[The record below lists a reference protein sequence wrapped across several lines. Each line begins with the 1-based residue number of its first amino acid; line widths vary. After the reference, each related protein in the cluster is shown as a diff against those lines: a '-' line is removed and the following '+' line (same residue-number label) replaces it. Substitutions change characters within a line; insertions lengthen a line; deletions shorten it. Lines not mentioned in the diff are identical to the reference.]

1 MTTTLSNPSLTGS
14 IEGRNLKE
22 VWLFMLAV
30 WVATIHIS
38 AVEAKAQGSSCYVHT
53 VNGDVQGSDLG
64 GSCAFLGIPFAA
76 STADSN
82 RWKPP
87 QPAAPW
93 ALINATKPPAPCPQ
107 VSPAGGLVPGTTED
121 CLKLNIWV
129 SDPLPNSPA
138 PVIVWLHTGAFFGA
152 SANFASHKGQRLAEE
167 TGAIVVAPNY
177 RLGPFGFL
185 AHSALSAE
193 DPAYPSSGNYGLL
206 DQRAAL
212 VWVRDNIAQFG
223 GDPGNVTIAGTS
235 AGGDSVGLHLVSPA
249 SGGLFHRAIIQSGY
263 SETVRRATH
272 AEATAQGDAFAT
284 ALGCTEPSQVL
295 ACMRSKTR
303 DQVLQ
308 ALSQAMLQVVEPPN
322 RVYWE
327 PVVDGI
333 EIPDQP
339 RTLYE
344 LGAFHKVPTIIG
356 TTRDEGWVFTSR
368 SFPTGV
374 SLAQYEGWVANE
386 FGADGPSV
394 LAAYPAAN
402 FPSPTDALA
411 RVVGDGQFVS
421 EARRLARLIEKTGT
435 PTFVYSYEYEI
446 DDLSVDHVIHGVE
459 ANILFGN
466 NYVAPIFSNHVL
478 TPADLTLHSA
488 MAGYW
493 TRFAATG
500 NPNSD
505 DDNVVH
511 WPAFKHPTGP
521 GRGADKYIIFDSVIT
536 ESKRQRE
543 EQSNFWEPFFFRS
556 MLGGSQASNP

>member
-1 MTTTLSNPSLTGS
+1 MKTFRSNTRLLGRSFKRLSALV
-14 IEGRNLKE
+14 IA
-22 VWLFMLAV
+22 VCLA
-30 WVATIHIS
+30 
-38 AVEAKAQGSSCYVHT
+38 AVESSMRETRAQGTSCLVST
-53 VNGDVQGSDLG
+53 VAGDVQGTDLG

-93 ALINATKPPAPCPQ
+93 ALINATTPPAPCPQ
-107 VSPAGGLVPGTTED
+107 VLPAGGLLPGTTED
-121 CLKLNIWV
+121 CLRLNIWV
-129 SDPLPNSPA
+129 SDPPANSPA

-152 SANFASHKGQRLAEE
+152 SANFLSHNGKRLAEE

-185 AHSALSAE
+185 AHSALAAE

-212 VWVRDNIAQFG
+212 KWVRDNIAQFG

-263 SETVRRATH
+263 SETVRRVTH

-284 ALGCTEPSQVL
+284 ALGCTDPSQVL
-295 ACMRSKTR
+295 GCMRSKTR
-303 DQVLQ
+303 DQVLL

-327 PVVDGI
+327 PVVDGV

-344 LGAFHKVPTIIG
+344 LGAFHQVPTMIG
-356 TTRDEGWVFTSR
+356 TTRDEAWVFTSR
-368 SFPTGV
+368 SFPAGV
-374 SLAQYEGWVANE
+374 SFAQYEGWVANE
-386 FGADGPSV
+386 FGAEAPSV
-394 LAAYPAAN
+394 LATYPAAN

-411 RVVGDGQFVS
+411 RVVGDGQFAS
-421 EARRLARLIEKTGT
+421 EARRLARLVERTGT
-435 PTFVYSYEYEI
+435 PTFLYSYEYEI

-459 ANILFGN
+459 SNIIFGN
-466 NYVAPIFSNHVL
+466 NYVPPVFSNHVL
-478 TPADLTLHSA
+478 TSADLTLHSA

-511 WPAFKHPTGP
+511 WPAFKHPPGE
-521 GRGADKYIIFDSVIT
+521 GRGVDKYIIFDSAIR
-536 ESKRQRE
+536 EGQRPRE

-556 MLGGSQASNP
+556 MLGALPASNP